1 MKYSSTNKPLECIL
15 TESRCYNR
23 SSKMKVKGVLW
34 HSTAAPNTTI
44 RRYVQPSKNDPKYD
58 ELMALIGKNAYNND
72 WNDPNLKVCVHAF
85 IGTLK
90 DGTVTSVQTLPWD
103 LACYGC
109 GSGSRGSCNDGWIQF
124 EICEDSLTSKSYFD
138 DIYKEACELTA
149 YLCKLYDLDPMAMT
163 TYNGYEIPVVL
174 CHKDSNDYKMG
185 SNHGDVMH
193 WFKKY
198 NKTMDDVRRD
208 VAKLM
213 GQTSA
218 TAPAPTPVTPTP
230 STPVNFKKGDIVK
243 LISNATYYNGKSI
256 PSWIRNL
263 EWIVKEEPKGDRVVI
278 DKSTNGK
285 YSIMSPVNAKNLVL
299 VKRDN
304 ENIIISTPTPAPT
317 PTPGKIVE
325 GSLVKIAEGAVYTN
339 NKSIPNWIRNIHWYV
354 KSINGN
360 RVVIDKSEDGKYSI
374 MSALDIKYL
383 SLVGAPVQN
392 QPEVQKPVVEE
403 FKPYIITV
411 TASLLNYRSG
421 PGSSY
426 SVKGQIKK
434 GGAYTIIEEKNGWGK
449 LKSGAG
455 WIALEYTKKI

>member
-1 MKYSSTNKPLECIL
+1 MKYSSINRPLECIL

-44 RRYVQPSKNDPKYD
+44 RRYVQPSKSDPKYD
-58 ELMALIGKNAYNND
+58 ELMDLIGKNAYNND

-90 DGTVTSVQTLPWD
+90 DGTIASVQTLPWD

-109 GSGSRGSCNDGWIQF
+109 GKGSRGSCNDGWIQF
-124 EICEDSLTSKSYFD
+124 EICEDYLTSKSYFD
-138 DIYKEACELTA
+138 DVYEEACELTA
-149 YLCKLYDLDPMAMT
+149 YLCKLYDLDPMATT
-163 TYNGYEIPVVL
+163 TYNGYEVPVVL
-174 CHKDSNDYKMG
+174 CHKDANTHKMG
-185 SNHGDVMH
+185 SAHIDVTH

-198 NKTMDDVRRD
+198 NKTMDDVRKD

-218 TAPAPTPVTPTP
+218 LAPSTPAPAP
-230 STPVNFKKGDIVK
+230 
-243 LISNATYYNGKSI
+243 
-256 PSWIRNL
+256 
-263 EWIVKEEPKGDRVVI
+263 
-278 DKSTNGK
+278 
-285 YSIMSPVNAKNLVL
+285 
-299 VKRDN
+299 
-304 ENIIISTPTPAPT
+304 TPTPAPT
-317 PTPGKIVE
+317 SKIE
-325 GSLVKIAEGAVYTN
+325 KGSLVKIAEGAVYTTG
-339 NKSIPNWIRNIHWYV
+339 KLVSPDIRKQEWYV
-354 KSINGN
+354 ESVKGN
-360 RVVIDKSEDGKYSI
+360 RVVINKSKDGKYSI

-421 PGSSY
+421 PGTSY

-434 GGAYTIIEEKNGWGK
+434 GGAYTIVEEKNGWGK

>member
-44 RRYVQPSKNDPKYD
+44 RRYVQPSKSDPKYD
-58 ELMALIGKNAYNND
+58 ELMSLIGKNAYNND

-90 DGTVTSVQTLPWD
+90 NGTIASVQTLPWD

-109 GSGSRGSCNDGWIQF
+109 GKGSRGSCNDGWIQF
-124 EICEDSLTSKSYFD
+124 EICEDYLTSKSYFD
-138 DIYKEACELTA
+138 DVYEEACELTA
-149 YLCKLYDLDPMAMT
+149 YLCKLYDLDPMATT
-163 TYNGYEIPVVL
+163 TYNGYEVPVVL
-174 CHKDSNDYKMG
+174 CHKDANTYKMG
-185 SNHGDVMH
+185 SAHVDVMH

-198 NKTMDDVRRD
+198 NKTMDDVRKD

-218 TAPAPTPVTPTP
+218 PVPSTPTP
-230 STPVNFKKGDIVK
+230 TH
-243 LISNATYYNGKSI
+243 
-256 PSWIRNL
+256 
-263 EWIVKEEPKGDRVVI
+263 
-278 DKSTNGK
+278 
-285 YSIMSPVNAKNLVL
+285 
-299 VKRDN
+299 
-304 ENIIISTPTPAPT
+304 TPTPAPT
-317 PTPGKIVE
+317 SKIE
-325 GSLVKIAEGAVYTN
+325 KGSLVKIAEDAVYTTGKEVSPEI
-339 NKSIPNWIRNIHWYV
+339 KSREWYV
-354 KSINGN
+354 ESVKGN
-360 RVVIDKSEDGKYSI
+360 RVVINKSKDGKYSI

-383 SLVGAPVQN
+383 SLVGAPAQN

-421 PGSSY
+421 PGTSY

-434 GGAYTIIEEKNGWGK
+434 GGAYTIVEEKNGWGK